1 MMKRRLFFLLVLLI
15 AISCGKPKKKYPKL
29 EMSRE
34 QVINVLVQIYSVN
47 AANELN
53 DSAVRDS
60 MANVYMDQVSEITGI
75 PVSVI
80 RSDLDKLKKMPDSL
94 FVLQSAAMD
103 TLRAVYEKHYY
114 KTKNESE

>member
-1 MMKRRLFFLLVLLI
+1 MKKTLILLLMLTI
-15 AISCGKPKKKYPKL
+15 TASCGKPKKKYPKL
-29 EMSRE
+29 EMTRE
-34 QVINVLVQIYSVN
+34 QVINVLVQVYSVN

-60 MANVYMDQVSEITGI
+60 MANIYMDQVSEITGI

-80 RSDLDKLKKMPDSL
+80 RSDLDKLRKMPDSL

-103 TLRAVYEKHYY
+103 SLRAVYEKHYY
-114 KTKNESE
+114 KTKQESE